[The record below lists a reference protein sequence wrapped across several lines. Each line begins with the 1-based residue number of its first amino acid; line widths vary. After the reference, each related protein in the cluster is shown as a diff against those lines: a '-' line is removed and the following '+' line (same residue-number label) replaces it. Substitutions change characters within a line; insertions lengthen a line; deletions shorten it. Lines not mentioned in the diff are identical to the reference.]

1 MNRVVSFAAIAILLA
16 AGVASARSV
25 ITTLAGCQS
34 EFGRGGAAKA
44 CEACVKAKGR
54 YAQHASKKGQWACE

>member
-1 MNRVVSFAAIAILLA
+1 MKRIVAFAAVAVLLVAGA
-16 AGVASARSV
+16 AAARSV

-34 EFGRGGAAKA
+34 EFGRGGGAKA

-54 YAQHASKKGQWACE
+54 FTQHAAKKGQWACE